1 MIEIKELSLKG
12 YTFIDLFAG
21 LGGFRISLESLGA
34 KCVYSNEWDKP
45 AQEVYAENFGDIPE
59 GDITQV
65 DEKSIPDHDILCAG
79 FPCQAFSISGKQRG
93 FEDSRGTLFFDV
105 ARIVREKKPKVVFL
119 ENVKNFATHD
129 EGRTLQVVR
138 ATMEELGYNFYHK
151 VLNAV
156 DYGVPQK
163 RERIYMVCFR
173 KDMAVNSF
181 EYPKPFPLTKHV
193 EDFLLDDEF
202 AVKKLYVNRPDT
214 FYNGIQDN
222 FYSNS
227 SIRLGIVNKGGQ
239 GERIYSTKG
248 IAITL
253 SAYGGGVFA
262 KTGGYLINGLPR
274 RLHPRECARI
284 MGYPDSY
291 IIAKNNNQAYKQF
304 GNSVVI
310 DVLQYIA
317 VEIGKSLKTT
327 TGKRKSMSLY
337 YIKNDIN
344 F

>member
-1 MIEIKELSLKG
+1 MIEIKEKTLDGL
-12 YTFIDLFAG
+12 TFIDLFAG
-21 LGGFRISLESLGA
+21 LGGFRLALESLGA
-34 KCVYSNEWDKP
+34 KCVYSNEWDEPVQK
-45 AQEVYAENFGDIPE
+45 VYADNFGDVPE

-65 DEKSIPDHDILCAG
+65 DEKTIPDHDILCAG

-105 ARIVREKKPKVVFL
+105 ARIVKEKKPKIVFM

-129 EGRTLQVVR
+129 NGHTLEVVKG
-138 ATMEELGYNFYHK
+138 TMEELGYTFYQK

-173 KDMAVNSF
+173 NDLDISDF
-181 EYPKPFPLTKHV
+181 SYPKPFKLQRHV
-193 EDFLLDDEF
+193 EDFLLDDAE
-202 AVKKLYVNRPDT
+202 AVKDLFVERPDT
-214 FYNGIQDN
+214 YFNDTEDN
-222 FYSNS
+222 QYSNKT
-227 SIRLGIVNKGGQ
+227 IRLGTVNKGGQ
-239 GERIYSTKG
+239 GERIYSIKG

-253 SAYGGGVFA
+253 SAYGGGIFA
-262 KTGGYLINGLPR
+262 KTGGYLIDGKTR
-274 RLHPRECARI
+274 KLHPRECARI

-291 IIAKNNNQAYKQF
+291 KISDSFNQAYKQF

-317 VEIGKSLKTT
+317 VEIGNAVR
-327 TGKRKSMSLY
+327 GK
-337 YIKNDIN
+337 I
-344 F
+344 